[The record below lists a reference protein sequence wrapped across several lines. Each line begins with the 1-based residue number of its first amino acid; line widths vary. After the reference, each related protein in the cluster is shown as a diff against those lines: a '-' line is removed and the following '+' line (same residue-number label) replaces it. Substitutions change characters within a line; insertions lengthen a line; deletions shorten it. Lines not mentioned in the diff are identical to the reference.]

1 MSLEK
6 FADIYRN
13 NGFSVNIDGGDL
25 LLEFDGIK
33 VRVIVE
39 DEWRSSITAFFK
51 AKQYSFDATKRTL
64 LSYKSVEFQLL
75 RLGSGFSSRPD
86 HEFSDVTGHIFRLSQ
101 ATPEFILASL
111 GSTAGKRQIE
121 MVKRRITRRA
131 EIRKPRRDG
140 YISLMGIDDILVPPH
155 TARYIV
161 PRKLSPELLEAR
173 GRERIKACLFKL
185 AYSGNE
191 CWGLWE
197 SILANGIRPTLSE
210 ETTDKSIPRANYNDD
225 LVIFCKV
232 AKSSL
237 FPNQGFLSYYHVLEY
252 FFLRV
257 ADEIIHTSLKA
268 QINSPSF
275 SASYESI
282 NKLLAIVA
290 KADKTTSDETEML
303 KAVLTKYVPEDDL
316 IEHIRRIEK
325 ETGEKLYSDSKKEV
339 FGEKATIRLEKGH
352 AISNTAKVIKHI
364 RNALVHSSDRYS
376 RENCFLPFSESE
388 TVVEHYIP
396 IVKFLAEKVIFA
408 TAE

>member
-6 FADIYRN
+6 FADVYRD
-13 NGFSVNIDGGDL
+13 NGFAVDIENNDL
-25 LLEFDGIK
+25 LLELGETKI
-33 VRVIVE
+33 RVAIE
-39 DEWRSSITAFFK
+39 DEWRSAMNAFFK
-51 AKQYSFDATKRTL
+51 AKQYSFDATKRIL
-64 LSYKSVEFQLL
+64 VGYKSVEFHLL
-75 RLGSGFSSRPD
+75 RLDSGFSSRPD
-86 HEFSDVTGHIFRLSQ
+86 HEFSDVKGHIFRLSQ
-101 ATPEFILASL
+101 ATPEFIFAMLN
-111 GSTAGKRQIE
+111 STTGKRQIE
-121 MVKRRITRRA
+121 VVKRRIMRRA
-131 EIRKPRRDG
+131 EIRRQRNDG
-140 YISLMGIDDILVPPH
+140 FIHMRIDDILVMPN

-161 PRKLSPELLEAR
+161 PRKLTPEALETK

-185 AYSGNE
+185 AHSGNE

-197 SILANGIRPTLSE
+197 TIRANGTRPTLSE
-210 ETTDKSIPRANYNDD
+210 EATDKSIPRANYNDD
-225 LVIFCKV
+225 LVSFYKV

-237 FPNQGFLSYYHVLEY
+237 FPNQGFLSYYHILEY

-282 NKLLAIVA
+282 NKLLSIVA
-290 KADKTTSDETEML
+290 KVDNTSDETEML
-303 KAVLTKYVPEDDL
+303 KAVLNKYVPEDDL
-316 IEHIRRIEK
+316 IDYILTIEK
-325 ETGEKLYSDSKKEV
+325 ETGEKLYSDTKREV

-352 AISNTAKVIKHI
+352 AISNTAKIIKHI
-364 RNALVHSSDRYS
+364 RNALVHSSARYS

-388 TVVEHYIP
+388 TVVEQYIP

>member
-6 FADIYRN
+6 FADIYRD
-13 NGFSVNIDGGDL
+13 NGFAVDIENNDL
-25 LLEFDGIK
+25 LLELGETKI
-33 VRVIVE
+33 RVAIE
-39 DEWRSSITAFFK
+39 DEWRSAMSAFFK
-51 AKQYSFDATKRTL
+51 AKQYSFDATKRIL
-64 LSYKSVEFQLL
+64 IGYKSVEFHLL
-75 RLGSGFSSRPD
+75 RLDSGFSSRPD
-86 HEFSDVTGHIFRLSQ
+86 HEFSDVKGHIFRLSQ
-101 ATPEFILASL
+101 ATPEFIFAMLS
-111 GSTAGKRQIE
+111 STAGKRQIE
-121 MVKRRITRRA
+121 MVKRKIMRRA
-131 EIRKPRRDG
+131 EIRRQRNDG
-140 YISLMGIDDILVPPH
+140 YIHMRIDDILVMPN

-161 PRKLSPELLEAR
+161 PRKLTPESLETK

-185 AYSGNE
+185 AHSGNE

-197 SILANGIRPTLSE
+197 NIRANGTRPTLSE
-210 ETTDKSIPRANYNDD
+210 EATDKSIPRASYNDD
-225 LVIFCKV
+225 LVSFYKV

-237 FPNQGFLSYYHVLEY
+237 FPNQGFLSYYHILEY

-282 NKLLAIVA
+282 NKLLSIVA
-290 KADKTTSDETEML
+290 KVDNTSDETEML
-303 KAVLTKYVPEDDL
+303 KAVLNKYVPEDDL
-316 IEHIRRIEK
+316 IDYILTIEK
-325 ETGEKLYSDSKKEV
+325 ETGEKLYSDTKREV

-352 AISNTAKVIKHI
+352 AISNTAKIIKHI

-388 TVVEHYIP
+388 TVVEQYIP

>member
-13 NGFSVNIDGGDL
+13 SGFTVDIDGNDL
-25 LLEFDGIK
+25 LLELDGTK
-33 VRVIVE
+33 VRVAVDE
-39 DEWRSSITAFFK
+39 EWRSAMTAFFK
-51 AKQYSFDATKRTL
+51 AKQYSFDATKRMLTG
-64 LSYKSVEFQLL
+64 YKSVEFQLL
-75 RLGSGFSSRPD
+75 RLDSGFSSRPD
-86 HEFSDVTGHIFRLSQ
+86 HEFADVKGHVFRLSQ
-101 ATPEFILASL
+101 ATPEFILAALS
-111 GSTAGKRQIE
+111 STAGKRQIE
-121 MVKRRITRRA
+121 IVKRRITRRA
-131 EIRKPRRDG
+131 EIRKHRSDG
-140 YISLMGIDDILVPPH
+140 YIPMRIDDILVLPN

-161 PRKLSPELLEAR
+161 PRKLSLGLIETR

-185 AYSGNE
+185 AHSGNE

-197 SILANGIRPTLSE
+197 SIRANGTRPTLSE

-225 LVIFCKV
+225 LVSFYKV

-237 FPNQGFLSYYHVLEY
+237 FPNQGFLSYYHILEY

-282 NKLLAIVA
+282 NKLLSIVA
-290 KADKTTSDETEML
+290 KVDNTSDETEML

-316 IEHIRRIEK
+316 IDYIGMIEK
-325 ETGEKLYSDSKKEV
+325 ETGEKLYSDNKREV

-388 TVVEHYIP
+388 TVVEQYIP

>member
-13 NGFSVNIDGGDL
+13 NGFAVDIDGNDL
-25 LLEFDGIK
+25 LLELDGIK
-33 VRVIVE
+33 VRVAVE
-39 DEWRSSITAFFK
+39 EEWRSAMTFFFK
-51 AKQYSFDATKRTL
+51 AKQYSFDTTKRMLTG
-64 LSYKSVEFQLL
+64 YKSVEFQLL
-75 RLGSGFSSRPD
+75 RLDSGFSSRPD
-86 HEFSDVTGHIFRLSQ
+86 HEFTDAKGHTFRLSQ
-101 ATPEFILASL
+101 ATPEFILSALS
-111 GSTAGKRQIE
+111 STIGKRQIE
-121 MVKRRITRRA
+121 IVKRRITRRA
-131 EIRKPRRDG
+131 EVRKHRSDG
-140 YISLMGIDDILVPPH
+140 YIPMRIDDILIMAN

-161 PRKLSPELLEAR
+161 PRKLSLDLIETR

-185 AYSGNE
+185 AHSGNE

-197 SILANGIRPTLSE
+197 SIRANGTRPTLSE

-225 LVIFCKV
+225 LVSFYKV
-232 AKSSL
+232 AKSSQ
-237 FPNQGFLSYYHVLEY
+237 FPNQGFLSYYHILEY

-282 NKLLAIVA
+282 NKLLSIVA
-290 KADKTTSDETEML
+290 NVDNTSDETEML
-303 KAVLTKYVPEDDL
+303 KAVLIKYVPEDDL
-316 IEHIRRIEK
+316 IDYIVIIEK
-325 ETGEKLYSDSKKEV
+325 ETGEKLYSDNKREV

-388 TVVEHYIP
+388 TVVEQYIP